1 MTNEKALYMAR
12 DQYSNDLSMVGM
24 VGKNNSDAKILN
36 GIFGMRPHND
46 LIMTHPRK

>member
-1 MTNEKALYMAR
+1 MTNEKALCKPR
-12 DQYSNDLSMVGM
+12 DQYSNDLSM